1 MNNEDKIVELLAESL
16 KNQDIQSEKLS
27 SVTEKLSSVTEKL
40 DSVTEKLDSLVDVVK
55 DVVHAL
61 QHQSGMLEKLI
72 AKYDKVDD
80 LEHRL
85 FLLEKKLGKAE

>member
-1 MNNEDKIVELLAESL
+1 MKNEDKIVELLAESL

-27 SVTEKLSSVTEKL
+27 TVTEKLST
-40 DSVTEKLDSLVDVVK
+40 VTEKLDSLVDVVK
-55 DVVHAL
+55 DVAHAL

-72 AKYDKVDD
+72 KKYDKLDD

-85 FLLEKKLGKAE
+85 FLLERKLGKTE

>member
-16 KNQDIQSEKLS
+16 KNQDTQS
-27 SVTEKLSSVTEKL
+27 
-40 DSVTEKLDSLVDVVK
+40 EKLDSLVDVVK
-55 DVVHAL
+55 DVPHAL

-72 AKYDKVDD
+72 KKYDKLDE

-85 FLLEKKLGKAE
+85 FLLEKKLGKTE